1 MSEKQVSVAPRRRSP
16 AEAERLAAEFEAS
29 GLSRGEFCRN
39 RGLKV
44 STLDAYRKRRRRAQ
58 GEPAGAARWVAVQVS
73 GARQP
78 DGSAPRRGLV
88 VVLGEGRRIETER
101 EFDAATLAQL
111 LSVLER
117 S

>member
-1 MSEKQVSVAPRRRSP
+1 MSEKQVSAAPRRRSP

-39 RGLKV
+39 RGLEV
-44 STLDAYRKRRRRAQ
+44 STLDAYRKRRRQAQ

-78 DGSAPRRGLV
+78 DGGAPRSGLV
-88 VVLGEGRRIETER
+88 VVLGEGRRIEVER
-101 EFDAATLAQL
+101 GFDAGTLAQL

>member
-1 MSEKQVSVAPRRRSP
+1 MMVKWEDGR
-16 AEAERLAAEFEAS
+16 EAGERGAASAEFEAS

-39 RGLKV
+39 RRLKV

>member
-39 RGLKV
+39 RRLKV
-44 STLDAYRKRRRRAQ
+44 STLDAYRKRRRQAQ
-58 GEPAGAARWVAVQVS
+58 REATGAARGGAVQVS

-78 DGSAPRRGLV
+78 DGDAPRSGLA
-88 VVLGEGRRIETER
+88 VVLGSGRRIEVER
-101 EFDAATLAQL
+101 GFDAGTLGQL